1 MAQPTQTAI
10 TGSRSQM
17 NSPITTARM
26 AKTIQISLT
35 KVSGKPGQ
43 RAPARR
49 VSHN

>member
-1 MAQPTQTAI
+1 M
-10 TGSRSQM
+10 
-17 NSPITTARM
+17 M
-26 AKTIQISLT
+26 AKTIQISVT